1 MDVNKNQILSTL
13 RIKLSLSLDEVDG
26 RCYTRRGFKEGDS
39 QMAQSAEKNIKERS
53 SLYPMFSIK
62 EIVDFINE
70 IVKASFNLCQPK
82 SKRPINIYL
91 IVRINQKQA
100 KLSTGVKVYPGIIIF
115 QIPLWRVW

>member
-1 MDVNKNQILSTL
+1 
-13 RIKLSLSLDEVDG
+13 
-26 RCYTRRGFKEGDS
+26 
-39 QMAQSAEKNIKERS
+39 MAGQ
-53 SLYPMFSIK
+53 
-62 EIVDFINE
+62 VFINE

-100 KLSTGVKVYPGIIIF
+100 KLSTGVKVYPGTTIF

>member
-1 MDVNKNQILSTL
+1 
-13 RIKLSLSLDEVDG
+13 
-26 RCYTRRGFKEGDS
+26 
-39 QMAQSAEKNIKERS
+39 MAGQ
-53 SLYPMFSIK
+53 
-62 EIVDFINE
+62 VFINE